1 VLGNAERIAAKN
13 RGNPMVLEDC
23 QPMINF
29 QSPVKPMNVLA
40 FIVLAL
46 ATPAFGQLK
55 WENPEQTFTAK
66 PLDKVVVAKFRFTN
80 VGTTSLKIT
89 GLQPSCGCTTTFL
102 EKKDYAPG
110 ESGEIEAK
118 FKFGGRV
125 GHQEKW
131 IVVTTDWVPPQ
142 PAILRFAVNISEA
155 MTIQPEL
162 VMWRVGDQ
170 LKPKTIRIVVSD
182 EIPEKVVSVKADNAA
197 VKLELRE
204 IRPGKELEILVTP
217 TTTSQPGSATL
228 LIRTDYPPENPGTHY
243 AYARVK

>member
-1 VLGNAERIAAKN
+1 
-13 RGNPMVLEDC
+13 
-23 QPMINF
+23 
-29 QSPVKPMNVLA
+29 MNVITFLL
-40 FIVLAL
+40 VAL
-46 ATPAFGQLK
+46 ATPVFGQLK

-66 PLDKVVVAKFRFTN
+66 PLDKVIVAKFRFTN

-89 GLQPSCGCTTTFL
+89 DLRPSCGCTTAL
-102 EKKDYAPG
+102 LKKQEYAPG

-118 FKFGGRV
+118 FKFDGRV

-142 PAILRFAVNISEA
+142 PTILRFAVNIPEA
-155 MTIQPEL
+155 ITIQPEL
-162 VMWRVGDQ
+162 VVWRVGDQ
-170 LKPKTIRIVVSD
+170 LKPKTVRIAVPD
-182 EIPEKVVSVKADNAA
+182 EIPTKIVSVQADNAA

-204 IRPGKELEILVTP
+204 IRPGKELEVKVTP

-228 LIRTDYPPENPGTHY
+228 LIRTDYPPENPATHY